1 VIENWIKIGFP
12 LLSYSP
18 IVKTIIELTMKQG
31 GLFLESACKV
41 ISGALEA
48 TAQLKFQ
55 TLGEV
60 DLNVERDSYNQ

>member
-1 VIENWIKIGFP
+1 
-12 LLSYSP
+12 
-18 IVKTIIELTMKQG
+18 MKQG